1 MNDVLRL
8 PEELGWQRTTK
19 ATEVVWASE
28 DRAEG
33 VAAFLEKRDPQWS
46 GR

>member
-1 MNDVLRL
+1 L
-8 PEELGWQRTTK
+8 PEEYGWQRTTE

-33 VAAFLEKRDPQWS
+33 VAAFLEKRDPQWDEFPYYY
-46 GR
+46 